1 MIKRLIKFRQTLN
14 RSHLQIFRKILMTLV
29 KVFLEMIEEKR
40 ESIKEAENEKI
51 EDKDIQKM
59 IEKEDQRKTCRR
71 KEAFKLILK

>member
-1 MIKRLIKFRQTLN
+1 
-14 RSHLQIFRKILMTLV
+14 MTLV

-40 ESIKEAENEKI
+40 ENIKEAEKEKI